1 LRSANILVR
10 TQNAQT
16 ICCRWGVHVAL
27 NFAVSTGAL
36 ELFSDILATPGQDSC
51 YVEICKL
58 VWQLLY
64 EPDNRMPIYK
74 SPLMDH
80 LKNMRTLQRWKGSA
94 VAVIAKDS
102 IAKLEKHAERVRKME
117 KKQKKENRQQE
128 AANRLKKINAAASPT
143 SSSPRSPNTISP
155 EQSQESLVGSQLS
168 QVSIGSIEP
177 TQADKHKRHLR
188 KRGQGSPNNSDIS
201 LESDAKE
208 VPSSF
213 SKRCQYPKLRAA
225 RLRRLVVGG

>member
-1 LRSANILVR
+1 
-10 TQNAQT
+10 
-16 ICCRWGVHVAL
+16 
-27 NFAVSTGAL
+27 
-36 ELFSDILATPGQDSC
+36 
-51 YVEICKL
+51 
-58 VWQLLY
+58 
-64 EPDNRMPIYK
+64 MPIYK

-168 QVSIGSIEP
+168 QVSVGSIEP